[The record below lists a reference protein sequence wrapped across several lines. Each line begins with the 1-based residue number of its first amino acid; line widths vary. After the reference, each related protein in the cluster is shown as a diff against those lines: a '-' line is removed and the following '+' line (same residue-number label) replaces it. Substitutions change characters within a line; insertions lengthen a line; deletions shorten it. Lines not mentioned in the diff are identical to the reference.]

1 MVHIRLQFWFPKQ
14 HSNSSK
20 ALHQVPTTDYAML
33 SNLQAGVNSTVKS
46 AYASITAAFCIPAL
60 KKIDQDNLKIQIV
73 VTTGGTS
80 LKEDIMHL
88 HQPVHLLVGTAG
100 RIPDLT
106 KKGVCILKHC
116 SMLVLYE
123 ADKLLSPEFQPL
135 IQELSHFLPT
145 NLLHDINHNNISSK
159 DSR

>member
-1 MVHIRLQFWFPKQ
+1 M
-14 HSNSSK
+14 
-20 ALHQVPTTDYAML
+20 
-33 SNLQAGVNSTVKS
+33 
-46 AYASITAAFCIPAL
+46 
-60 KKIDQDNLKIQIV
+60 

-88 HQPVHLLVGTAG
+88 HQPVHLLVGTAW

-145 NLLHDINHNNISSK
+145 NLLHDINHNNISNYDETRKFIFAREIHCSENIQLVKAVKISK
-159 DSR
+159 NIPKWNRDKNEEESTSSEYHFRV